1 MRNKLLALI
10 LALVMM
16 VGITVM
22 APVASIAADGVE
34 AIGPDTVTEASTL
47 LMTLNI
53 LQGYEDGSLQLD
65 GNITRAEFAAML
77 ARTLRGTDELN
88 LNAGAILN
96 DKMSETPENIAAV
109 KAAEEKKKS
118 GQTEEPAEETP
129 ADENTPGES
138 VVSAGARTYYT
149 DIDASKIVK
158 EPFSDVT
165 NAHWSYDDV
174 EFLRSMA

>member
-109 KAAEEKKKS
+109 KAARKRRNPVRQKS
-118 GQTEEPAEETP
+118 RLRKLRPTRTHPVRALSLQVQGHTTP
-129 ADENTPGES
+129 TSMLPRS
-138 VVSAGARTYYT
+138 SKSLSATLRTRTGAMTML
-149 DIDASKIVK
+149 S
-158 EPFSDVT
+158 S
-165 NAHWSYDDV
+165 
-174 EFLRSMA
+174 